1 MFYIGLG
8 GRKKKAGMRRSS
20 SLDMLAVP
28 MSSGMGGRTASYN
41 MLSNIATI
49 VMSVSVPGH
58 EHPFAIQAQH
68 NRQVEGYVGDQ
79 KPAQMEFYLKR
90 KTPMAPGKEGD
101 GGEGGEGG
109 RGIEGKIDM
118 L

>member
-8 GRKKKAGMRRSS
+8 GRKKGGMRRSS

-49 VMSVSVPGH
+49 VMSVSVPGQ
-58 EHPFAIQAQH
+58 EHPFAMQAQH
-68 NRQVEGYVGDQ
+68 NRHVEGYVGDQ
-79 KPAQMEFYLKR
+79 KPAQMEFYIKR
-90 KTPMAPGKEGD
+90 KTPMAPGKGESEGRK
-101 GGEGGEGG
+101 GG
-109 RGIEGKIDM
+109 RGR
-118 L
+118 